1 MESVPFSLFDIVF
14 PSWENKRRA
23 IEEAAAA
30 AAVVAQ
36 ETQKQQEKEGV
47 VLDDDEKLFQGK
59 LLSQFFS
66 TPKLRIS
73 FFARVSQPSVVLLY
87 RVYRTTRI

>member
-23 IEEAAAA
+23 IEEAAA